1 MFVEQH
7 PSLLDPPLIYKQIR
21 NMTSHVW
28 VKLILTTASPKSR
41 RSKVNSS
48 HSTRKKKMKLNF
60 LESSVGAEQ
69 GGSFYHTH
77 IYKPFYVLYYVYL
90 EAILLLTHKKSKM
103 FIKKIW

>member
-7 PSLLDPPLIYKQIR
+7 PNLLDPPLIYKQIR

-48 HSTRKKKMKLNF
+48 HSTRKKMKLNF

-77 IYKPFYVLYYVYL
+77 IYNSFYVLYY
-90 EAILLLTHKKSKM
+90 
-103 FIKKIW
+103 IWKQYYC